1 MQLTATRPLDC
12 GVADSYVVQLD
23 KDLAL
28 ITAWQTTTS
37 AIAYHGTNRYS
48 FTQAL
53 RSDGTCAYIP
63 TAVDPLCT
71 QSSTIGGSLTVYY
84 DTTTQK
90 IVMDAVIPDGSYQ
103 GWGWGPTMTNTEI
116 VVFSAE
122 GASSAVTTYYGTGDT
137 RPTL

>member
-1 MQLTATRPLDC
+1 MWLKIKA
-12 GVADSYVVQLD
+12 VVTS
-23 KDLAL
+23 LA
-28 ITAWQTTTS
+28 
-37 AIAYHGTNRYS
+37 
-48 FTQAL
+48 AL
-53 RSDGTCAYIP
+53 GLVSRTVN
-63 TAVDPLCT
+63 AVDSACT
-71 QSSTIGGSLTVYY
+71 QSSTLGGSLTVYY